1 MNSRRSMPMGKSD
14 TALVTWFGNK
24 KRFADLYNGSVFQGE
39 QVVEAEQLE
48 AEQTSTKE
56 LVEGRE
62 GILRDV
68 ERNRDIVMKWNDG
81 MNLVLL
87 ACENQDKIHYAM
99 PVRTM
104 LYDGLSYAEQIR
116 ELRTKNKVKKN
127 KGADEFLSGISKE
140 DKLYPVI
147 TLVFYYGDKAWD
159 GSKELHGLLKES
171 SNPKIREVVERM
183 VPNYHINLLDINSL
197 EDTSLYKTDLQV
209 VFGMLKYKKDRKKIE
224 KYMQENSEFF
234 RHVDIDTYNVLR
246 VLLKAVATVIYVI
259 ALVKAIGY
267 LKLKFYPSYAA
278 FTFPFVIT
286 AIATKQTMACLVKM
300 EQPLPIL
307 KPVVLVETIIAAVLV
322 IYTFIRFMGFV
333 FASNK

>member
-1 MNSRRSMPMGKSD
+1 MGKSD

-62 GILRDV
+62 GILHDV

-147 TLVFYYGDKAWD
+147 TLVLYYGDKVWD
-159 GSKELHGLLKES
+159 GSKDLHGLLKES

-224 KYMQENSEFF
+224 KYMQENSDFF

-246 VLLKAVATVIYVI
+246 VLLKAEKQMEALKGQEEVDMCEALQEIFDDGRLEGEKI
-259 ALVKAIGY
+259 GKSQGKMELLLELVKEGDLDVSRAAAKAGKTEAEFRKL
-267 LKLKFYPSYAA
+267 LK
-278 FTFPFVIT
+278 
-286 AIATKQTMACLVKM
+286 
-300 EQPLPIL
+300 
-307 KPVVLVETIIAAVLV
+307 
-322 IYTFIRFMGFV
+322 
-333 FASNK
+333 

>member
-1 MNSRRSMPMGKSD
+1 MGKSD

-39 QVVEAEQLE
+39 QIVEAEQLE
-48 AEQTSTKE
+48 AERTSTKE
-56 LVEGRE
+56 LVEERE

-104 LYDGLSYAEQIR
+104 LYDGLSYAEQ
-116 ELRTKNKVKKN
+116 LRTKNKVKKN
-127 KGADEFLSGISKE
+127 KDADEFLSGISKE

-159 GSKELHGLLKES
+159 GSKDLHGLLKES
-171 SNPKIREVVERM
+171 SNPKIREVAERM

-246 VLLKAVATVIYVI
+246 VLLKAEKQMESLKGQEEVDMCEALQEIFDDGKEEGETIGRLGVLLE
-259 ALVKAIGY
+259 LVKEGVLDVSRAAAKAGKTEEEFREL
-267 LKLKFYPSYAA
+267 LK
-278 FTFPFVIT
+278 
-286 AIATKQTMACLVKM
+286 
-300 EQPLPIL
+300 
-307 KPVVLVETIIAAVLV
+307 
-322 IYTFIRFMGFV
+322 
-333 FASNK
+333 

>member
-39 QVVEAEQLE
+39 QIVEAEQLE
-48 AEQTSTKE
+48 AEQTSAKE
-56 LVEGRE
+56 LVEGKK

-87 ACENQDKIHYAM
+87 TCENQDKIHYAM

-127 KGADEFLSGISKE
+127 KDADEFLSGISKE

-159 GSKELHGLLKES
+159 GSKDLHGLLKES

-224 KYMQENSEFF
+224 EYMQENSDFF

-246 VLLKAVATVIYVI
+246 VLLKAEKQMEALKGQEEVDMCEALQEIFDDGKEEGETIGRLGVLLE
-259 ALVKAIGY
+259 LVKEGVLDVSRAAAKAGKTEAEFREL
-267 LKLKFYPSYAA
+267 LK
-278 FTFPFVIT
+278 
-286 AIATKQTMACLVKM
+286 
-300 EQPLPIL
+300 
-307 KPVVLVETIIAAVLV
+307 
-322 IYTFIRFMGFV
+322 
-333 FASNK
+333 